1 MMSAPAREPGPFAM
15 FQKLPEPIRDCLDH
29 AASAERRAAEAADS
43 TLRDDYEQLARDWG
57 NIASRYELIDKLEK
71 IIIAL
76 EQVKEAAAA
85 SAERE
90 AHSVPA
96 SAKLPASDR
105 PGDVGN
111 ATPLVPD
118 TESTKRSRVV

>member
-1 MMSAPAREPGPFAM
+1 MVLERVREPGPLAM

-43 TLRDDYEQLARDWG
+43 SLRDDYEQLARDWG
-57 NIASRYELIDKLEK
+57 NIASRYELVDKLEK
-71 IIIAL
+71 LIIAL

-90 AHSVPA
+90 PRPHSVPT
-96 SAKLPASDR
+96 STSLPATDIV
-105 PGDVGN
+105 GD

-118 TESTKRSRVV
+118 AGSAEQSRRV

>member
-1 MMSAPAREPGPFAM
+1 MREPGPFAM

-29 AASAERRAAEAADS
+29 AASAERRAAEAVDS

-57 NIASRYELIDKLEK
+57 NIASRYELLDKLEK
-71 IIIAL
+71 LIIAL

-90 AHSVPA
+90 LQPHSVPTPTSVRA
-96 SAKLPASDR
+96 TGIV
-105 PGDVGN
+105 GD

-118 TESTKRSRVV
+118 AGSAEQSSGCRSR

>member
-1 MMSAPAREPGPFAM
+1 M

-29 AASAERRAAEAADS
+29 AASAERRAAETADS

-57 NIASRYELIDKLEK
+57 NIASRYELIARLEK
-71 IIIAL
+71 LIIAL
-76 EQVKEAAAA
+76 EQVKEAAVA

-90 AHSVPA
+90 ALVHSTPA
-96 SAKLPASDR
+96 PSGGPASDR
-105 PGDVGN
+105 PSDVGD

-118 TESTKRSRVV
+118 AGSTERSGVA

>member
-1 MMSAPAREPGPFAM
+1 MMSVPVREPGALAM

-43 TLRDDYEQLARDWG
+43 SLRDDYEQLARDWG
-57 NIASRYELIDKLEK
+57 NIASRYELVDKLEK
-71 IIIAL
+71 LIIAL

-85 SAERE
+85 SAGQELRP
-90 AHSVPA
+90 HSVPT
-96 SAKLPASDR
+96 STSLPATDFV
-105 PGDVGN
+105 GD

-118 TESTKRSRVV
+118 AGSAERSRRV

>member
-1 MMSAPAREPGPFAM
+1 MVSEPVREPGLFAM

-29 AASAERRAAEAADS
+29 AASAERRAAETADS
-43 TLRDDYEQLARDWG
+43 SLRDDYEQLARDWG
-57 NIASRYELIDKLEK
+57 NIASRYELVDKLEK
-71 IIIAL
+71 LIIAL

-90 AHSVPA
+90 AHNVPA
-96 SAKLPASDR
+96 PAKLPAGDS
-105 PGDVGN
+105 PGDVGD

-118 TESTKRSRVV
+118 PSAERSRVV

>member
-1 MMSAPAREPGPFAM
+1 MVSEPVREPGPFAM

-43 TLRDDYEQLARDWG
+43 SLRADYEQLARDWG
-57 NIASRYELIDKLEK
+57 NIASRYELVDKLEK
-71 IIIAL
+71 LIIAL

-85 SAERE
+85 SADRE
-90 AHSVPA
+90 AHSVPTPIG
-96 SAKLPASDR
+96 LPASDAR
-105 PGDVGN
+105 SDRVGD

-118 TESTKRSRVV
+118 ASAERSRVV